1 MNQAVFANVSNQSQP
16 HVSSITPSNVSFDD
30 GECYGCNNL
39 GEDDENEVPFQ
50 SHVVMT
56 TDLLRYRLKGKEKG
70 AR

>member
-1 MNQAVFANVSNQSQP
+1 MNGAVFANVSNQSQP
-16 HVSSITPSNVSFDD
+16 HVSSITPSNVSFDV

-39 GEDDENEVPFQ
+39 GDDEENVVPFH

-56 TDLLRYRLKGKEKG
+56 IDPLRYRLKGKEKG